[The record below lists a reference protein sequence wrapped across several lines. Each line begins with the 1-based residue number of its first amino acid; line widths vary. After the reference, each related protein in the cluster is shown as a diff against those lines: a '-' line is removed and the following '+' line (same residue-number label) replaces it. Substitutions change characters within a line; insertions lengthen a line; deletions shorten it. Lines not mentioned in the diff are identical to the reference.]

1 MTRDI
6 ILVSSGYD
14 MCIRFWSDFND
25 SKCKHSIEYKDAAIN
40 ALEIT
45 PNKEY
50 VAFASQNSVK
60 FIDLVSLNSTP
71 VRLFYLGILHRFSRR
86 SCIEYPFSSGF

>member
-1 MTRDI
+1 MSAKDI

-14 MCIRFWSDFND
+14 YHIRFWSDLKETR
-25 SKCKHSIEYKDAAIN
+25 SKHAIEYAAASIN

-50 VAFASQNSVK
+50 VAFATQNSVK
-60 FIDLVSLNSTP
+60 FIDLVHLNSNP
-71 VRLFYLGILHRFSRR
+71 VNILFN
-86 SCIEYPFSSGF
+86 

>member
-1 MTRDI
+1 MAARDI

-14 MCIRFWSDFND
+14 MNIRFWSDFND
-25 SKCKHSIEYKDAAIN
+25 SKCKHAIEYKEASIN

-50 VAFASQNSVK
+50 VAFTSQSSIK

-71 VRLFYLGILHRFSRR
+71 V
-86 SCIEYPFSSGF
+86 

>member
-1 MTRDI
+1 MMTRDI

-14 MCIRFWSDFND
+14 MYIRFWSDFND

-50 VAFASQNSVK
+50 VAFATQNSVK

-71 VRLFYLGILHRFSRR
+71 VNKFFV
-86 SCIEYPFSSGF
+86 

>member
-14 MCIRFWSDFND
+14 MYIRFWSDFND

-50 VAFASQNSVK
+50 VAFSSQNSVK

-71 VRLFYLGILHRFSRR
+71 VKINLKIVGLFHRFPRR
-86 SCIEYPFSSGF
+86 PSF

>member
-1 MTRDI
+1 MMSKDI

-14 MCIRFWSDFND
+14 MFIRFWSDFND
-25 SKCKHSIEYKDAAIN
+25 SKCKHSIEYKEAAIN

-50 VAFASQNSVK
+50 VAFATQNSVK
-60 FIDLVSLNSTP
+60 FIDLVTLNSTP
-71 VRLFYLGILHRFSRR
+71 VIF
-86 SCIEYPFSSGF
+86 

>member
-14 MCIRFWSDFND
+14 MYIRFWSDFND

-50 VAFASQNSVK
+50 VAFATQNSVK

-71 VRLFYLGILHRFSRR
+71 VNKFFK
-86 SCIEYPFSSGF
+86 

>member
-1 MTRDI
+1 MMSRDI

-14 MCIRFWSDFND
+14 MNIRFWSDFND
-25 SKCKHSIEYKDAAIN
+25 SKCKHAIEYKDAAIN

-50 VAFASQNSVK
+50 VAFTAQNSVK

-71 VRLFYLGILHRFSRR
+71 VNNLIT
-86 SCIEYPFSSGF
+86 